1 MPKIFRT
8 KIKGGFM
15 GAFSSLSDRLNH
27 IFSKLTKRGRLTELE
42 IKTAMREVRVALLE
56 ADVNVKVAKQFC
68 ADVSEKAVGQEIIKS
83 LNPAQQVIKI
93 VNDELIDLMGSS
105 NQKLIISPKPPTVIM
120 MCGLQGAGKTTLC
133 GKLAVHL
140 KKTGKKPLLTA
151 CDIYRPAAINQLK
164 VVGKNAGAEVFEK
177 GTQNP
182 VKTAQQAVEYAKSMG
197 FDTVIIDTAGRLEID
212 EALMQELEN
221 IKKGVDVSEILL
233 TVDSMMG
240 QGAVNVAKTFNER
253 LEVTGVILTKLDG
266 DTRGGACLSIKA
278 VTGKP
283 VKFIGVGEKLTDL
296 EPFYPD
302 RMASR
307 ILGMGDVLTLIEK
320 AQEAVTEEQA
330 KAMQKKMLENTFT
343 LEDYLT
349 QFESMKKMGGA
360 QAVLAMM
367 PGMGNKVK
375 ADDIDENRIER
386 TKAIIL
392 SMTKKERTE
401 PSIINASR
409 KKRIASGS
417 GTSVQEINQLLKQ
430 FEQTKQL
437 MKQLKSGKRRLP
449 F

>member
-1 MPKIFRT
+1 MALF
-8 KIKGGFM
+8 
-15 GAFSSLSDRLNH
+15 ASLSERLNH

-56 ADVNVKVAKQFC
+56 ADVNIQVAKKFC
-68 ADVSEKAVGQEIIKS
+68 ADVSEKAVGQEIMKS

-93 VNDELIDLMGSS
+93 VNEELIALMGSS
-105 NQKLIISPKPPTVIM
+105 NQKLNIAPKPPTVIM

-133 GKLAVHL
+133 GKLAINL
-140 KKTGKKPLLTA
+140 KKNGKKPLLVG

-182 VKTAQQAVEYAKSMG
+182 VKTAKEAVEYARSMG

-212 EALMQELEN
+212 EPLMRELEE
-221 IKKGVDVSEILL
+221 IKAAVDVCEILL

-240 QGAVNVAKTFNER
+240 QVAVNVAKTFNER
-253 LEVTGVILTKLDG
+253 LEVTGIILTKLDG

-283 VKFIGVGEKLTDL
+283 IKFIGVGEKLTDL

-343 LEDYLT
+343 LEDYLE

-360 QAVLAMM
+360 QALLSMM
-367 PGMGNKVK
+367 PGMGGKVR
-375 ADDIDENRIER
+375 AEDIDERKIEK

-392 SMTKKERTE
+392 SMTKRERVD
-401 PSIINASR
+401 PSIINSSR
-409 KKRIASGS
+409 RKRIAAGS
-417 GTSVQEINQLLKQ
+417 GTSVQEVNQLLKQ
-430 FEQTKQL
+430 FDQTKQL
-437 MKQLKSGKRRLP
+437 MKQLKNGKRRLP

>member
-1 MPKIFRT
+1 
-8 KIKGGFM
+8 M
-15 GAFSSLSDRLNH
+15 GAFSSLSERLNH

-56 ADVNVKVAKQFC
+56 ADVNIQVAKKFC
-68 ADVSEKAVGQEIIKS
+68 ADVSEKAVGQEILKS

-93 VNDELIDLMGSS
+93 VNDELIALMGSS
-105 NQKLIISPKPPTVIM
+105 NQKLAIAPKPPTVIM
-120 MCGLQGAGKTTLC
+120 MCGLQGAGKTTMC
-133 GKLAVHL
+133 GKLAVNL
-140 KKTGKKPLLTA
+140 KKNGKKPLLVG

-164 VVGKNAGAEVFEK
+164 VVAKNAGAEVFEK

-182 VKTAQQAVEYAKSMG
+182 VKTAKEAVDYARSMG
-197 FDTVIIDTAGRLEID
+197 FDTVVIDTAGRLEID
-212 EALMQELEN
+212 EPLMQELEN
-221 IKKGVDVSEILL
+221 IKKSVGVNEILL

-240 QGAVNVAKTFNER
+240 QVAVSVAKTFNER

-283 VKFIGVGEKLTDL
+283 IKFIGTGEKLGDL
-296 EPFYPD
+296 EPYYPD

-320 AQEAVTEEQA
+320 AQEVVSEEQA
-330 KAMQKKMLENTFT
+330 KALQKKMLENSFT
-343 LEDYLT
+343 LEDYLV

-360 QAVLAMM
+360 QALLAMM
-367 PGMGNKVK
+367 PGMGAKVR
-375 ADDIDENRIER
+375 AEDIDESRIER

-392 SMTKKERTE
+392 SMTKRERAE
-401 PSIINASR
+401 PSIINSSR

-437 MKQLKSGKRRLP
+437 MKQLKGGRRKLP

>member
-1 MPKIFRT
+1 MAIF
-8 KIKGGFM
+8 G
-15 GAFSSLSDRLNH
+15 SLSERLNH

-42 IKTAMREVRVALLE
+42 IKGAMREVRVALLE
-56 ADVNVKVAKQFC
+56 ADVNVQVAKQFC
-68 ADVSEKAVGQEIIKS
+68 AEVSEKAVGQEILKS

-93 VNDELIDLMGSS
+93 VNDELIALMGSS
-105 NQKLIISPKPPTVIM
+105 NQKLNVSPKPPTVIM

-140 KKTGKKPLLTA
+140 KKNGKKPLLVA
-151 CDIYRPAAINQLK
+151 GDVYRPAAINQLK
-164 VVGKNAGAEVFEK
+164 VVGANAGAEVFER

-182 VKTAQQAVEYAKSMG
+182 VKTAKESVEYARKMG

-212 EALMQELEN
+212 EPLMRELEE
-221 IKKGVDVSEILL
+221 IKSAVDVTEILL

-240 QGAVNVAKTFNER
+240 QVAVNVAKTFNER

-283 VKFIGVGEKLTDL
+283 IKFIGVGEKLGDL

-330 KAMQKKMLENTFT
+330 KVMQKKLLENTFT
-343 LEDYLT
+343 LEDFLE

-360 QAVLAMM
+360 QALLSMM
-367 PGMGNKVK
+367 PGGVSGKVRPE
-375 ADDIDENRIER
+375 DIDERRIER

-392 SMTKKERTE
+392 SMTRRERVD

-409 KKRIASGS
+409 KKRIAAGS
-417 GTSVQEINQLLKQ
+417 GTTVQEINQLLKQ
-430 FEQTKQL
+430 FEQTKV
-437 MKQLKSGKRRLP
+437 MMRQLKAGKRK
-449 F
+449 FF

>member
-1 MPKIFRT
+1 
-8 KIKGGFM
+8 M
-15 GAFSSLSDRLNH
+15 GAFSSLSERLNH

-56 ADVNVKVAKQFC
+56 ADVNVQVAKEFC
-68 ADVSEKAVGQEIIKS
+68 REVSEKAVGQEILKS

-93 VNDELIDLMGSS
+93 VNEELIALMGST
-105 NQKLIISPKPPTVIM
+105 NQKLNISPKPPTVVM
-120 MCGLQGAGKTTLC
+120 MCGLQGAGKTTMC
-133 GKLAVHL
+133 GKLAVNL
-140 KKTGKKPLLTA
+140 KKSGKKPLLVG

-164 VVGKNAGAEVFEK
+164 VVGGKAGAEVFEK

-182 VKTAQQAVEYAKSMG
+182 VKTAKEAVDYARSMG
-197 FDTVIIDTAGRLEID
+197 YDTVVIDTAGRLEID
-212 EALMQELEN
+212 EPLMQELEN
-221 IKKGVDVSEILL
+221 IKKAVDVTEILL

-240 QGAVNVAKTFNER
+240 QVAVNVAKTFNER

-283 VKFIGVGEKLTDL
+283 IKFIGVGEKLTDL

-320 AQEAVTEEQA
+320 AQEVVSEEQA

-343 LEDYLT
+343 LEDYLV

-360 QAVLAMM
+360 QALLAMM
-367 PGMGNKVK
+367 PGMGGKVK
-375 ADDIDENRIER
+375 AEDIDEKKIER
-386 TKAIIL
+386 TKAIIQ
-392 SMTKKERTE
+392 SMTQRERVE
-401 PSIINASR
+401 PAIINSSR
-409 KKRIASGS
+409 KKRIAAGS